1 MSKAAKSGQD
11 ILTRACENAA
21 MFMPDDLAKS
31 DRKRFV
37 VNLGWLL
44 AQTRED
50 VIRCELDDQDIV
62 TITYHGGH
70 TRKVNVA
77 LDGYAAIVRDVSKR
91 I

>member
-62 TITYHGGH
+62 TITYYGGY

-77 LDGYAAIVRDVSKR
+77 LDSYAAIVRDVSKR
-91 I
+91 L